1 MAIKIKKI
9 LCATDFTAFSEEAL
23 RFGVSLAHQFD
34 ALLSVFH
41 AVYAPQDQLY
51 GSTEFERGGER
62 DKAVAET
69 KIKIKSMMAPFQIR
83 WTEVISIGE
92 PIEQFLNVAEQQDA
106 DILITASHG
115 LSGFKRFFVGTV
127 VERLCRALT
136 RPLLVVRPRPYT
148 LSESE
153 ANQHGIPHGAPDQ
166 RKLQNIVVASAD
178 NHLSAK
184 IIRYAVDLALAFN
197 ARLHLV
203 HAIEAPMDADLVEP
217 TDAPYTQVQEIMQDQ
232 LRQRL
237 AERIPQQL
245 RAQCNH
251 KIALRPGIPQEV
263 LPVYAAEHNAD
274 LIIVGAWRQ
283 NKMENLLIGSTTK
296 AMLRHATCDVLV
308 LPFTEPGHNDKLEA

>member
-23 RFGVSLAHQFD
+23 RFGVSLAHQSD

-41 AVYAPQDQLY
+41 AVYAVQDPLY

-62 DKAVAET
+62 DKAVAEA
-69 KIKIKSMMAPFQIR
+69 KIKIKSMMAPFQIK

-92 PIEQFLNVAEQQDA
+92 PVEQFLKVAEQQDA
-106 DILITASHG
+106 DLIITASHG
-115 LSGFKRFFVGTV
+115 LSGFKRFFIGTV

-136 RPLLVVRPRPYT
+136 RPLLVVRPRPYA

-153 ANQHGIPHGAPDQ
+153 ANKHGIPHDAPDQ
-166 RKLQNIVVASAD
+166 KKINDIVVACAD
-178 NHLSAK
+178 NHLSAM
-184 IIRYAVDLALAFN
+184 IIRYAADLALAFN

-203 HAIEAPMDADLVEP
+203 HAIEAPIDADLVEP
-217 TDAPYTQVQEIMQDQ
+217 TDAPYTQVQELMQDQ

-237 AERIPQQL
+237 AERIPQPL
-245 RAQCNH
+245 PSQCNFM
-251 KIALRPGIPQEV
+251 IALRPGIPQEI

-283 NKMENLLIGSTTK
+283 SKMESLLIGSTTK

-308 LPFTEPGHNDKLEA
+308 LPFSEPGHADKREA